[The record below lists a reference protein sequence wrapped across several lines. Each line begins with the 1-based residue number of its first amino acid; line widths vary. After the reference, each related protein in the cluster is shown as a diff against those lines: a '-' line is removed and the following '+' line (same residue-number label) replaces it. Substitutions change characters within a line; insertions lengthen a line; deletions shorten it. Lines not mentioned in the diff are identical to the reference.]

1 VALNFDIATDKISDG
16 YSLKLSGEFDATSA
30 YELVYAIKKLA
41 HRPVRIY
48 VNTSKLKR
56 VHPFGL
62 EVFNRAMR
70 FSGRNSAQVVFEGN
84 QDFSQ
89 PTTISELKNNKYK
102 PSMGWR

>member
-1 VALNFDIATDKISDG
+1 MALNFEIATDKISDG

-41 HRPVRIY
+41 DNPVRIY
-48 VNTSKLKR
+48 VNTSKLRKI
-56 VHPFGL
+56 HPFGL

-70 FSGRNSAQVVFEGN
+70 FSGRKSAQVVFRGN

-89 PTTISELKNNKYK
+89 ATTISE
-102 PSMGWR
+102 

>member
-1 VALNFDIATDKISDG
+1 MALNFDIETDKIGDG
-16 YSLKLSGEFDATSA
+16 FSLKLSGEFDATSA

-41 HRPVRIY
+41 DRPVRIY

-70 FSGRNSAQVVFEGN
+70 FSGRKSAQVVFEAIRI
-84 QDFSQ
+84 FHKQ
-89 PTTISELKNNKYK
+89 PQFRNEK
-102 PSMGWR
+102 

>member
-1 VALNFDIATDKISDG
+1 MALNFDIETDKIGDKF
-16 YSLKLSGEFDATSA
+16 SLKLSGEFDATSA

-41 HRPVRIY
+41 DRPVRIY

-70 FSGRNSAQVVFEGN
+70 FSGRKSAQLVFRGN

-89 PTTISELKNNKYK
+89 ATTIAE
-102 PSMGWR
+102 

>member
-1 VALNFDIATDKISDG
+1 MALNFDIETDKMGDG
-16 YSLKLSGEFDATSA
+16 FSLKLSGEFDATSA

-41 HRPVRIY
+41 DRPVRIY

-70 FSGRNSAQVVFEGN
+70 FSGRKSAQVVFDGN
-84 QDFSQ
+84 QDFLQ
-89 PTTISELKNNKYK
+89 ATTIRE
-102 PSMGWR
+102 